1 MGFGRILAVVIAGTL
16 LCACQPPDLAHH
28 PISVQTPPGNGSSAG
43 RDLRIEIG
51 IPIALSAL
59 QQEAVVTGVR
69 PWLKD
74 GSSAQFG
81 DMRAAQNGRGVI
93 TVCGTVD
100 GRNTAGRLV
109 GLSPFVGVLQGT
121 TAAPTFVLVEI
132 GTLAADR
139 AIVQSLCHESGI
151 YGIGQAGGRP
161 AHNGITKA

>member
-1 MGFGRILAVVIAGTL
+1 MGSGRILAIVIAGIL
-16 LCACQPPDLAHH
+16 LCACQPDLAHH
-28 PISVQTPPGNGSSAG
+28 PISVQAPPNNGSSS
-43 RDLRIEIG
+43 DLRIEVG
-51 IPIALSAL
+51 IPVSLTPL
-59 QQEAVVTGVR
+59 QQEAIVAGVR

-74 GSSAQFG
+74 GSSAHFGG
-81 DMRAAQNGRGVI
+81 DMRAARNSRGHI

-121 TAAPTFVLVEI
+121 AAAPTFVLVEI

-151 YGIGQAGGRP
+151 YGIG
-161 AHNGITKA
+161 